1 MKSTSLFLAGL
12 GFAGIGIQNAWA
24 VAIYNQCGGIG
35 YTGSTVCDSG
45 LVCKYQNDYY
55 SQCLPGTAT
64 ATSTSKAIT
73 TTTTTKAT
81 TTTASSST
89 STSIDTKFKA
99 HGKQYFGTCGDQ
111 NTLSVSQINTIV
123 KADFG
128 QLTPENSMKWDATE
142 PSQNSFTFTGAD
154 YLVNYAQTNGKLV
167 RGHTLVWHSQLPS
180 WVSAITS
187 ASTLTSVIQNHA
199 TTIVTRYKGK
209 VAKYDVVNEI
219 FNEDGTL
226 RSSVFSNV
234 LGNTFVDIA
243 FNAAHAADSS
253 AKLYINDYN
262 LDSVNSKVNGLV
274 SLVTSKRAAGIPIHG
289 IGSQTHLSAGGAG
302 NVQAALTKLATA
314 ADEVAITEL
323 DIAGAAPND
332 YLTVVNACLNVSKCV
347 GITVWGVSDNYTWR
361 TGENPLL
368 FDSNY
373 QAKAAYTAILNA
385 L

>member
-1 MKSTSLFLAGL
+1 MKSTSLFLASISVASL
-12 GFAGIGIQNAWA
+12 GINTVLGVA
-24 VAIYNQCGGIG
+24 VYGQCGGIG

-45 LVCKYQNDYY
+45 SVCTYSNDWY
-55 SQCLPGTAT
+55 SQCLPGGSGGTT
-64 ATSTSKAIT
+64 TTHT
-73 TTTTTKAT
+73 TTTTG
-81 TTTASSST
+81 SSSGG
-89 STSIDTKFKA
+89 TSIDAKFKT

-111 NTLSVSQINTIV
+111 GTLTISQVNTIV

-142 PSQNSFTFTGAD
+142 PSQNSFSFSGAD

-167 RGHTLVWHSQLPS
+167 RGHTLLWHNQLPS
-180 WVSAITS
+180 WVSSIGS

-199 TTIVTRYKGK
+199 KTIVTRYKGK
-209 VAKYDVVNEI
+209 VAKYDVCNEI

-226 RSSVFSNV
+226 RSSVFSNL

-243 FNAAHAADSS
+243 FNAAYAADSS

-262 LDSVNSKVNGLV
+262 LDSVNAKLNGLV
-274 SLVTSKRAAGIPIHG
+274 NLVTSKRSAGIPIHG
-289 IGSQTHLSAGGAG
+289 IGSQTHLGAGGAG

-323 DIAGAAPND
+323 DIAGASSSD
-332 YLTVVNACLNVSKCV
+332 YTTVVKACLAVSKCV
-347 GITVWGVSDNYTWR
+347 GITVWGVSDKNSWR
-361 TGENPLL
+361 SSDSPLL
-368 FDSNY
+368 FDTNY
-373 QAKAAYTAILNA
+373 QPKAAYTAILNA